1 MMDVALVF
9 LALFFGG
16 AIALFIYG
24 LVTLLSRRVSSF
36 EKKYVSEA
44 EQSLDSMFL
53 SLPFRGILYLSVGM
67 GFGLGM
73 LGYILSGNPLLALVL
88 TVFGLVAPKM
98 LVNRSRNRR
107 NAKFL
112 NQLADVLLAMSNS
125 LKAGYSITQAINLI
139 ERESANPA
147 RQEFSLVAREMQLG
161 TSLEDAL
168 GHLAGRMKSME
179 MDLIVASVSISRQ
192 VGGNL
197 SEIMENIANTIRER
211 MRVEGHVKALTAQ
224 GKIQGIIMCLMPF
237 ALSGI
242 LYAVQPG
249 YMRPVFTQPLGY
261 VLIAAVLA
269 WMALGAVIIRKVI
282 KVDV

>member
-1 MMDVALVF
+1 MTGVTQIM
-9 LALFFGG
+9 LALLFGG
-16 AIALFIYG
+16 SIALFVYG
-24 LVTLLSRRVSSF
+24 LALLLSRRIASL
-36 EKKYVSEA
+36 EKKYVTDA

-53 SLPFRGILYLSVGM
+53 SLPVRGIMYLTLGA

-73 LGYILSGNPLLALVL
+73 LGYIVSGNPLLAIIL
-88 TVFGLVAPKM
+88 TIVGLISPRM
-98 LVNRSRNRR
+98 LINNLRNRR

-139 ERESANPA
+139 VRESPNPVQ
-147 RQEFSLVAREMQLG
+147 QEFSLVAREMQLG

-168 GHLAGRMKSME
+168 DHLAARMKSME
-179 MDLIVASVSISRQ
+179 MDLIAASVSISRQ

-197 SEIMENIANTIRER
+197 SEIMENIAGTIRER
-211 MRVEGHVKALTAQ
+211 MRVDGQVKALTAQ

-237 ALSGI
+237 ALAGI
-242 LYAVQPG
+242 IYAINPP

-261 VLIAAVLA
+261 ILIGAVIA
-269 WMALGAVIIRKVI
+269 WMALGAVVIRKVT
-282 KVDV
+282 KVDI